1 MTVQHEIKSQL
12 AKLLATEDLI
22 VEHKQVETAYF
33 NVSSR
38 VLTLPLWDKASG
50 VVYDMLVGHEVG
62 HALYTPDE
70 EWWKR
75 YKVPPSFVNII
86 EDVRIE
92 KLMKRRYAG
101 LSKSFYYGYQELNDN
116 NFFSIDPD
124 NLEEMGFADRINL
137 HFKIGNFVDVP
148 FLNDREREI
157 VSTINSAESFE
168 EVLEASQVLYD
179 YCQELQDAK
188 EKEELELKTDA
199 NDLGFDGKSSG
210 DSSSSEVES
219 PDFPEGED
227 LSEGKGGSEL
237 EDAKDDWYDENGN
250 MTEPSDVNHDF
261 DQRDMDD
268 ALAGMEGSSSEL
280 ELDTVESFEKAMK
293 QLSNLATGQ
302 ESVYIEMPEVDDER
316 VIISNDYVHN
326 LLDADWNRQE
336 AEHQER
342 TFKQDPRNEGLAT
355 YPPIFEKVDSDFV
368 QFKRNAAKEVSYLVK
383 EFECKKSASAYA
395 RATVSRTGVLD
406 CTKLHTYKYSED
418 LFKKITT
425 LPEGKNHGLIFLL
438 DWSGSMSHV
447 MMDTVKQ
454 LLNLIWFCKK
464 VNIPFDVY
472 AFTNSFPVHR
482 YREDVFGQE
491 ISEEYSRNRPDA
503 KVYKKK
509 DGVFH
514 IDENF
519 CLMNLLTSKVKT
531 KELDK
536 QIKSLYRVA
545 YTFAYRAFDYN
556 YPVRTP
562 YAFGLSGTPLNESLI
577 AFTSIIPKFQKE
589 NGVEKTQVIVLTDGE
604 AHPLSYH
611 REVKRDWEE
620 DPYLGT
626 RHVHDN
632 CHVRDRKT
640 GYTYPVTSEYRSFT
654 EVILKHL
661 RNRFPN
667 TNFIGIRVLD
677 NREHG
682 YFIRRYVGAFGNAF
696 EKCMKDWKKTK
707 SCSFLDVGYHKYFGL
722 SSSALANDSEF
733 EVKEDATKSQIKSAF
748 AKSLKGKKMNKKV
761 LGEFIEL
768 IA

>member
-22 VEHKQVETAYF
+22 VEHKKVETAFF

-38 VLTLPLWDKASG
+38 VLTLPLWDKASNI
-50 VVYDMLVGHEVG
+50 VYDMLVGHEVG

-101 LSKSFYYGYQELNDN
+101 LSKSFYYGYQELNDD

-157 VSTINSAESFE
+157 VSMINATESFDD
-168 EVLEASQVLYD
+168 VLEAAHVLYE

-188 EKEELELKTDA
+188 EKEELELKINA
-199 NDLGFDGKSSG
+199 NDLGFDGESSG
-210 DSSSSEVES
+210 GSSPSDDEL

-227 LSEGKGGSEL
+227 LSEGKGGSGEGDK
-237 EDAKDDWYDENGN
+237 ENKEVDADPDQHIIDPNQPWDQGEMDE
-250 MTEPSDVNHDF
+250 
-261 DQRDMDD
+261 
-268 ALAGMEGSSSEL
+268 AWAGMEGGNSEL
-280 ELDTVESFEKAMK
+280 ELDTVKAFEEAMK
-293 QLSNLATGQ
+293 KLSNMASGQ
-302 ESVYIEMPEVDDER
+302 ESVYVEMPKVDDEKL
-316 VIISNDYVHN
+316 VVSNEYIHN
-326 LLDADWNRQE
+326 LIDADWIRQE

-342 TFKQDPRNEGLAT
+342 SYKNEINGLR
-355 YPPIFEKVDSDFV
+355 PSKPLFEKVDADFV

-464 VNIPFDVY
+464 VNIPFQVY
-472 AFTNSFPVHR
+472 AFTNSFPIHQ
-482 YREDVFGQE
+482 YREEVFGQE
-491 ISEEYSRNRPDA
+491 ICGEYATRRPDP
-503 KVYKKK
+503 KVYEKKE
-509 DGVFH
+509 GVFQ
-514 IDENF
+514 IDDGF
-519 CLMNLLTSKVKT
+519 CLMNLLSSKVKT

-536 QIKSLYRVA
+536 QIKSLFRIA
-545 YTFAYRAFDYN
+545 YTFAYRSFDYN

-562 YAFGLSGTPLNESLI
+562 YAMGLSGTPLNESLI
-577 AFTSIIPKFQKE
+577 AFNSIIPKFQKE
-589 NGVEKTQVIVLTDGE
+589 NGVEKVQCVILTDGE

-611 REVKRDWEE
+611 REVQRDWEE
-620 DPYLGT
+620 NPYLGT

-632 CHVRDRKT
+632 CYVRDRKT
-640 GYTYPVTSEYRSFT
+640 GHTYPVDSDYKSFT
-654 EVILKHL
+654 EVILRHL
-661 RNRFPN
+661 RNRFPD
-667 TNFIGIRVLD
+667 TNFIGIRILD
-677 NREHG
+677 SREHG
-682 YFIRRYVGAFGNAF
+682 YFIRRYVGAFGTAF
-696 EKCMKDWKKTK
+696 DKAMKDWKKTK
-707 SCSFLDVGYHKYFGL
+707 SCTISDAGYNKYFAL
-722 SSSALANDSEF
+722 SSSALSNDAEF
-733 EVKEDATKSQIKSAF
+733 EVKEDATKAQIKSAF
-748 AKSLKGKKMNKKV
+748 TKSLKGKKMNKKV

>member
-22 VEHKQVETAYF
+22 VEHKKVETAYF

-38 VLTLPLWDKASG
+38 VLTLPLWDKASN

-70 EWWKR
+70 EWWKK
-75 YKVPPSFVNII
+75 YEIPPSFVNIT

-101 LSKSFYYGYQELNDN
+101 LSKSFYYGYQELNDD

-148 FLNDREREI
+148 FLNDRENEI
-157 VSTINSAESFE
+157 VSIINATESFDD
-168 EVLEASQVLYD
+168 VLKASKILYD
-179 YCQELQDAK
+179 YCKELQDAK
-188 EKEELELKTDA
+188 EKEELQLKIDA
-199 NDLGFDGKSSG
+199 NDLGFDGKSDDSG
-210 DSSSSEVES
+210 SGSFEA

-227 LSEGKGGSEL
+227 LSEGKGEAQEGDNENKEEL
-237 EDAKDDWYDENGN
+237 EQTPDQHIIDPNQPWDQGEMDE
-250 MTEPSDVNHDF
+250 
-261 DQRDMDD
+261 
-268 ALAGMEGSSSEL
+268 AWAGMEGGNSEL
-280 ELDTVESFEKAMK
+280 ELDTVEAFEEAMK
-293 QLSNLATGQ
+293 KLSNMASGQ
-302 ESVYIEMPEVDDER
+302 ESVYVEMPKVDDEKL
-316 VIISNDYVHN
+316 VVSNEYLHN
-326 LLDADWNRQE
+326 MIDADWVRQE

-342 TFKQDPRNEGLAT
+342 SYKNEINGLR
-355 YPPIFEKVDSDFV
+355 PSKPLFEKVDTDFV

-395 RATVSRTGVLD
+395 RATTSRTGVLD

-464 VNIPFDVY
+464 VNIPFQVY
-472 AFTNSFPVHR
+472 AFTNSFPIHQ
-482 YREDVFGQE
+482 YREEVFGQE
-491 ISEEYSRNRPDA
+491 VCGEYSTRRPDP
-503 KVYKKK
+503 KVYEKRE
-509 DGVFH
+509 GVFQ
-514 IDENF
+514 IDDGF
-519 CLMNLLTSKVKT
+519 CLMNLLSSKVKT

-536 QIKSLYRVA
+536 QIKSLFRIA
-545 YTFAYRAFDYN
+545 YTFAYRSFDYN

-562 YAFGLSGTPLNESLI
+562 YAMGLSGTPLNESLI
-577 AFTSIIPKFQKE
+577 AFNSIIPKFQKD
-589 NGVEKTQVIVLTDGE
+589 NGVEKVQCVILTDGE

-611 REVKRDWEE
+611 REVQRDWEE
-620 DPYLGT
+620 KPYMGT

-632 CHVRDRKT
+632 CYVRDRKT
-640 GYTYPVTSEYRSFT
+640 GHTYPVESDYKSFT
-654 EVILKHL
+654 EVILRHL
-661 RNRFPN
+661 RNRFPD
-667 TNFIGIRVLD
+667 TNFIGIRILD
-677 NREHG
+677 SREHG
-682 YFIRRYVGAFGNAF
+682 YFIRRYVGAFGTAF
-696 EKCMKDWKKTK
+696 DKAMKDWKKTK
-707 SCSFLDVGYHKYFGL
+707 SCTISDAGYNKYFAL
-722 SSSALANDSEF
+722 SSSALANDAEF
-733 EVKEDATKSQIKSAF
+733 EVKEDATKAQIKSAF
-748 AKSLKGKKMNKKV
+748 TKSLKGKKMNKKV